1 MASKQLHI
9 LTFFLL
15 YSNVYIWPLKA
26 HLPRPYISVLYDE
39 FLLIFKCIIF
49 AKNIISISRPASIL
63 KLRLQKVDA
72 CMEQEE
78 TNKTKCITMTVNMND
93 SG

>member
-1 MASKQLHI
+1 M
-9 LTFFLL
+9 
-15 YSNVYIWPLKA
+15 
-26 HLPRPYISVLYDE
+26 
-39 FLLIFKCIIF
+39 
-49 AKNIISISRPASIL
+49 SISLPASIL